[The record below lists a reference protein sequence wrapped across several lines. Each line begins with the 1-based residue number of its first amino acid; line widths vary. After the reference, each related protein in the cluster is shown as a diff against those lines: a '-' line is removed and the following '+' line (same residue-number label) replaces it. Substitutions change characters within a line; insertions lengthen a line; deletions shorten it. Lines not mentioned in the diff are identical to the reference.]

1 MTITDRKLRSTGA
14 LQGSSFSRVCQ
25 PNNCSSISVS
35 RSVATDSKFCFV
47 LAVLLACPA
56 CQDLTAKSVKKSA
69 LKVNFIQVHKIP
81 SHLSCQISP
90 SFTWHCTSF
99 RAAYFINV
107 VSQYNHQPQ
116 FICSFCPSVEWA
128 NKLASKPLV
137 STLNLGPII
146 KTSDVS
152 TCD

>member
-69 LKVNFIQVHKIP
+69 LKVNFIQVDKNTK
-81 SHLSCQISP
+81 SFKLSDLSQFHLTLYKLPCCIFYKRCITIQSP
-90 SFTWHCTSF
+90 TPV
-99 RAAYFINV
+99 YL
-107 VSQYNHQPQ
+107 Q
-116 FICSFCPSVEWA
+116 FLSICGMS
-128 NKLASKPLV
+128 
-137 STLNLGPII
+137 
-146 KTSDVS
+146 
-152 TCD
+152 